1 MVELSKIAMDA
12 ESAYDT
18 GRWFD
23 VFQGFRWKL
32 RAASSPTFQRKLA
45 ELREPHSER
54 LSRPVAEW
62 NDETREIERVM
73 WRDAI
78 AYGAATDW
86 SDLEI
91 DGAPVEFSCERASA
105 LLDDTRWRFLV
116 QRIQAIIVNEDRFVG
131 ATPGALLGNL
141 PPLLASSSNTAS

>member
-1 MVELSKIAMDA
+1 MVELSKIAMDTTA
-12 ESAYDT
+12 AHDD

-23 VFQGFRWKL
+23 VYQGFRWRL
-32 RAASSPTFQRKLA
+32 RAASSPTFQDKLTT
-45 ELREPHSER
+45 LREPHSER

-62 NDETREIERVM
+62 NDETREIERGM

-78 AYGAATDW
+78 AYGAATGW
-86 SDLEI
+86 EGIEI
-91 DGAPVEFSCERASA
+91 DGTAVPFSHEAA
-105 LLDDTRWRFLV
+105 AAMLDDSRWRFLV